1 LVILSFSKRHAIED
15 DVLDDYL
22 DHLRALPFVRALKIG
37 RPHADG
43 AVPIEVST
51 ATGEVRLEAVG
62 ASGTI
67 SYAAADHLVRRLQA
81 LGAPGLLLASE
92 IGREMGRHLEQR
104 GVLFLDKQGNCNIVL
119 GEAYVARVEGRRV
132 ALRTPRGQTSMR
144 AAGYKVLFALLV
156 EPELAKAPLR
166 MIADRASASR
176 QAASDALARLVA
188 AGLVDRHK
196 ESHRWVPHR
205 KRAALERWLVG
216 YADVLRPALLI
227 GSFRTPDATPD
238 KLEQR
243 IVGAT
248 ATIRAWRWGGCA
260 AGFRLTQHYRGERT
274 VLHIDELAPE
284 FRRAIKAVPDAN
296 GPLVILRFPGP
307 AALLGATPDT
317 VHPLLVY
324 AEMLAEANERVRE
337 AAGEIAET
345 YLAELES
352 VR

>member
-1 LVILSFSKRHAIED
+1 M
-15 DVLDDYL
+15 LDDYL
-22 DHLRALPFVRALKIG
+22 DHLRALPFVRDLKAG
-37 RPHADG
+37 RPHEDG

-51 ATGEVRLEAVG
+51 PTGNVRLEAVE
-62 ASGTI
+62 ASGAI

-81 LGAPGLLLASE
+81 LKAPGILLAPE
-92 IGREMGRHLEQR
+92 IGRELGRHLEQR
-104 GVLFLDKQGNCNIVL
+104 GVLFIDKQGNCNVVL

-156 EPELAKAPLR
+156 EPELVKAPLR
-166 MIADRASASR
+166 TIADRAGASR
-176 QAASDALARLVA
+176 QAASDALARLVT
-188 AGLVDRHK
+188 AGLMDRYK

-205 KRAALERWLVG
+205 KRTALERWLVG
-216 YADVLRPALLI
+216 YTDVLRPALLV
-227 GSFRTPDATPD
+227 GSFRTPDVAPHE
-238 KLEQR
+238 LEPR
-243 IVGAT
+243 IVGA
-248 ATIRAWRWGGCA
+248 ARDLPAWRWGGCA

-274 VLHIDELAPE
+274 VLHIDELTPE

-324 AEMLAEANERVRE
+324 AEMLAEANERARE
-337 AAGEIAET
+337 AAGEVAEK
-345 YLAELES
+345 YLAELEDA
-352 VR
+352 R